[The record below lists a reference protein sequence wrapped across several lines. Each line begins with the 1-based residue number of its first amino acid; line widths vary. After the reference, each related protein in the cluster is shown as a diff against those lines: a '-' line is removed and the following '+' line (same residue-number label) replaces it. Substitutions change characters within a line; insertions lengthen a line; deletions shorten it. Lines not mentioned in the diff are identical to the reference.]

1 MASSIWRVFLL
12 SSSIWWLLVLSL
24 LPGFEGRYVVLVAP
38 LFGFSV
44 WEGFAVAVIGVLA
57 LSMVLGFSIGFLD
70 DVARVMLSCRY
81 GLLRW
86 IADLYIRYLG
96 RVRDKAEGFV
106 ERYGVIGLSLFVA
119 IPLPLTGVWTGAFAG
134 YVLGFPRRKLIFS
147 LIVGGILSNLVTLL
161 LAFMGVYVLSR

>member
-1 MASSIWRVFLL
+1 MESVFLL
-12 SSSIWWLLVLSL
+12 NSSIWWLLVLSL

-44 WEGFAVAVIGVLA
+44 WEGFTIAVIGVFVLG
-57 LSMVLGFSIGFLD
+57 LILGFSIGFLD
-70 DVARVMLSCRY
+70 DVARSMLSCRY

-86 IADLYIRYLG
+86 VAGLYIRYLG
-96 RVRDKAEGFV
+96 RVRGRAKGFV

-147 LIVGGILSNLVTLL
+147 LIVGGVLSNLITLS
-161 LAFMGVYVLSR
+161 LAFMGVYVLFR